1 MRYAAKKDLNQDA
14 IVAELL
20 AFGCSVRKT
29 HQLGGGFPDLVVGW
43 RGRTLLVEVKQ
54 PGKEDDLTADE
65 REFFAAWRGAAIVA
79 SDAEQVIA
87 AFERMER

>member
-1 MRYAAKKDLNQDA
+1 MRRAAKKDLNQDA

-20 AFGCSVRKT
+20 ACGCSVRKT
-29 HQLGGGFPDLVVGW
+29 HQLGGGFPDLAVGW

-79 SDAEQVIA
+79 YRAEDVIKW
-87 AFERMER
+87 FEGE